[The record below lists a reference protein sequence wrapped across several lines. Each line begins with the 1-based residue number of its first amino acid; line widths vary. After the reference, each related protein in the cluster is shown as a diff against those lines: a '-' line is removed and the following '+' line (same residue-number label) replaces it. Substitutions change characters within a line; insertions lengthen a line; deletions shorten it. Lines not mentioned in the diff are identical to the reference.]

1 MVSIRGRFVLAGDMG
16 WQVGEGKLTLD
27 AQGCYT
33 LVDGVKSIFW
43 KRVLEMMMIDWLHLQ
58 EFLLFIALGN

>member
-1 MVSIRGRFVLAGDMG
+1 MG

-43 KRVLEMMMIDWLHLQ
+43 KKVLEILEKYWLHL
-58 EFLLFIALGN
+58 EDFCSLWY